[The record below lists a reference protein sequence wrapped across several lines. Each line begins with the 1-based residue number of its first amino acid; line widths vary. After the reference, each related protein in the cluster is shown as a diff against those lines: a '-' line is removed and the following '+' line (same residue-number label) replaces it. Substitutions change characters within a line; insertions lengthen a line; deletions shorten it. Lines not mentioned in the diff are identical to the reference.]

1 MENKHILSRNGP
13 LTEQERKSW
22 LVLEAIRKSGPLT
35 KTDISRI
42 TGLNIVTVSNYVN
55 NYISCG
61 LVLAKGF
68 NSSTGGRKPEVIEL
82 NSHFGFA
89 MGIDLGVS
97 GLAQAEMI
105 AVLTDL
111 SGRVVARI
119 KRPRPEGD
127 MGRLLARTIGL
138 ISELMESCSVE
149 VEKIKGV
156 VIGVNGI
163 LDERA
168 GTVREFS
175 RNASTSDYISLINRI
190 EHEFGIPASVTNAAT
205 MAVFGEKII
214 CLNQDAQNIIYM
226 HSDVDCGIMINGEIY
241 KGISGSAGELGFNEF
256 NGDDF
261 IWAQKHPLLRPRG
274 LDLGILSQAQRI
286 LEDGAE
292 SKISENP
299 DAQMTTE
306 TIVEA
311 AREGDKLAMELI
323 EDAGVAL
330 GMRIAY
336 LVNVINPEIVIIGGG
351 VERAESLLLNPVKK
365 MVRKYAFEEAAS
377 AVRIIPS
384 CLGEDAV
391 SMGAAGF
398 VIRAAFVGA

>member
-1 MENKHILSRNGP
+1 MESKHTLFRNRP
-13 LTEQERKSW
+13 LTEQERKNW

-35 KTDISRI
+35 KTEISRI

-55 NYISCG
+55 NYISRG
-61 LVLAKGF
+61 LALAKGF
-68 NSSTGGRKPEVIEL
+68 NSSTGGRKPEVVEL
-82 NSHFGFA
+82 NSRFGFA

-97 GLAQAEMI
+97 GLAQPETI

-111 SGRVVARI
+111 NGRVVAKI
-119 KRPRPEGD
+119 KKPRPKED
-127 MGRLLARTIGL
+127 MGRLLARATGL
-138 ISELMESCSVE
+138 ISELMENSSVE

-175 RNASTSDYISLINRI
+175 KNASTSDYLSLINRI
-190 EHEFGIPASVTNAAT
+190 EREFGIPAFVSNAAT

-214 CLNQDAQNIIYM
+214 CLDQEVQNIIYM

-256 NGDDF
+256 NGNDF
-261 IWAQKHPLLRPRG
+261 IWAQKHSLLRPRG
-274 LDLGILSQAQRI
+274 LDLGILSQARRI
-286 LEDGAE
+286 LEDGVE
-292 SKISENP
+292 SKISKDLPTEI
-299 DAQMTTE
+299 TTAAV
-306 TIVEA
+306 VEA
-311 AREGDKLAMELI
+311 AREGDALAIELI

-351 VERAESLLLNPVKK
+351 VERAESLLLNPVRK

-391 SMGAAGF
+391 SMGGAGF
-398 VIRAAFVGA
+398 VIRAVFLRA

>member
-1 MENKHILSRNGP
+1 MESKHTLFRNGP

-22 LVLEAIRKSGPLT
+22 LVLEAIRKRGPLT
-35 KTDISRI
+35 KTEISRI

-55 NYISCG
+55 NYISRG
-61 LVLAKGF
+61 FALAKVF
-68 NSSTGGRKPEVIEL
+68 NSSTGGRKTELVEL
-82 NSHFGFA
+82 NSSFGFA
-89 MGIDLGVS
+89 MGIDLGSS
-97 GLAQAEMI
+97 GLAHPEMI

-111 SGRVVARI
+111 NGKVVA
-119 KRPRPEGD
+119 KVKKPRPEED
-127 MGRLLARTIGL
+127 MGRLLLRTIGL
-138 ISELMESCSVE
+138 ISELMENCSIE
-149 VEKIKGV
+149 SEKIKGV

-175 RNASTSDYISLINRI
+175 RNASTSDYISLITRI
-190 EHEFGIPASVTNAAT
+190 EHEFGIPASVSNAAT

-241 KGISGSAGELGFNEF
+241 KGISGSAGELGFNEP

-261 IWAQKHPLLRPRG
+261 VWGQKHPMLRSRG
-274 LDLGILSQAQRI
+274 LDLGIVSQARRI

-292 SKISENP
+292 SKINKDSSEEI
-299 DAQMTTE
+299 TTLAV
-306 TIVEA
+306 VEA
-311 AREGDKLAMELI
+311 AREGDKLAIELI
-323 EDAGVAL
+323 EDAGVTL
-330 GMRIAY
+330 GMRVAY
-336 LVNVINPEIVIIGGG
+336 LVNVINPEIVVIGGG

-365 MVRKYAFEEAAS
+365 MVRKYSFEEAAS

-398 VIRAAFVGA
+398 VIRTVFVRA